1 MKILAIQGS
10 PRQDGNT
17 AAVLDIVTDSA
28 KQAGAEVEVV
38 HLTTLANL
46 SGCRECN
53 FCNANLDEPACVID
67 DDMQPVLAKVQASD
81 IVLWATPVFCW
92 SPTWLAKTAM
102 DRFYCMLKFLPDGKV
117 RSLLKGGRVAVVI
130 TAGGGENDGADIVTD
145 IYHRM
150 ADYTGC
156 EWLGAFVAA
165 SQTTPDAVR
174 SDSDLT
180 KRAQE
185 FGRKLAG

>member
-17 AAVLDIVTDSA
+17 AAVLDIVMDSA
-28 KQAGAEVEVV
+28 KEAGAEVEVV
-38 HLTTLANL
+38 HLTTLTNL

-53 FCNANLDEPACVID
+53 ACNANLEEPSCVIK
-67 DDMQPVLAKVQASD
+67 DDMQPILTKVLACD

-92 SPTWLAKTAM
+92 SPTWLTKTAM
-102 DRFYCMLKFLPDGKV
+102 DRFYCMLKFLPNGKV
-117 RSLLKGGRVAVVI
+117 KSLLKGGRVAALI

-145 IYHRM
+145 IFKRM
-150 ADYTGC
+150 ANYTGSD
-156 EWLGAFVAA
+156 WLGAFVAA
-165 SQTTPDAVR
+165 SQTTPDAAR
-174 SDSDLT
+174 SDSDLA

-185 FGRKLAG
+185 FGRQLAG